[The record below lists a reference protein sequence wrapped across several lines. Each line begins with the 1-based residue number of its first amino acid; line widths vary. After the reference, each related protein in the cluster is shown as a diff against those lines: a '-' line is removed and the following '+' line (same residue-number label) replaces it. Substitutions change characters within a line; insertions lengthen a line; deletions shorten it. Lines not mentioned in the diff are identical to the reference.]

1 MFNRGHNLETRR
13 NKIIMACLSG
23 GQHID
28 AALEAA
34 DRLVPQSEIDEA
46 RAEDKRLGDEWLD
59 SQIERMRAR
68 SAIATKNPEDPTKH
82 KPWYVSAL
90 ERWGLL

>member
-1 MFNRGHNLETRR
+1 MFNRGQHLKTRR
-13 NKIIMACLSG
+13 DEIIMACLSG

-46 RAEDKRLGDEWLD
+46 RAEDQRLGDEWLKKYQNIGRIESMPGTKI
-59 SQIERMRAR
+59 SQ
-68 SAIATKNPEDPTKH
+68 
-82 KPWYVSAL
+82 PWYVSAISKWL
-90 ERWGLL
+90 PF